1 MDKNLKCVLDKQISR
16 TMENL
21 VKNNM
26 AAYYVG
32 SKEEVVDLLRNLIK
46 EGEQVAVGGSM
57 TLYETGVIE
66 HLRSGRYDFLDR
78 YAEGLSNDQIIEVFR
93 KSFFANV
100 YLTST
105 NAITE
110 NGELYN
116 VDGNGNRV
124 AAMIFGP
131 DSVIVIAGINKIV
144 KNVDEAVERVKRI
157 AAPANAIRLNKNTP
171 CAKTGY
177 CMDCKVE
184 DRVCRSY
191 TVLSKQ
197 KDKDRIKVIL
207 VGESLGY

>member
-32 SKEEVVDLLRNLIK
+32 SKEEVVDLLKNLIK

>member
-78 YAEGLSNDQIIEVFR
+78 YAEDLSNDQIIEVFR